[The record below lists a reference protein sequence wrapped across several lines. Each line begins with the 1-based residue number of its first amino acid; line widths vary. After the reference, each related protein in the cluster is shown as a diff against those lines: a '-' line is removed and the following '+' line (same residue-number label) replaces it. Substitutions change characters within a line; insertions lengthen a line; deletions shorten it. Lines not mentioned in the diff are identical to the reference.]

1 MALDKYI
8 EKRSEEKTPEPFG
21 GKSSGQELR
30 FVVQKHD
37 ASHLHYDFR
46 LEMDGVLKSWAV
58 PKGPSLDPN
67 VKRLAM
73 MVEDHPYDYRD
84 FEGVIPKGQY
94 GGGTVIVWDQ
104 GSYQLA
110 EPVKGDL
117 KKQEKDL
124 LQQLDAG
131 KIKFKLN
138 GKKLKGEFALI
149 KAYGRGDN
157 GWLLMKLDDK
167 YSTSEDITLKDKSV
181 ISKKTIAQ
189 MEKSPDKVYGK
200 KSTKNQTSVK
210 DKKSP
215 DEKVSKVMDNQPNDT
230 TKTTKISQA
239 KIKVLLKNATT
250 QDFYKEVEPMLAT
263 LVDKPFDNDE
273 WLYEVKWDGYRAVAF
288 MSNKNVFL
296 KSRNN
301 KSFNEKFYPI
311 YNELKKMKL
320 DAVLDGEIV
329 VLGKDGKANFGAL
342 QNWRSETDGDLV
354 YYVFDILWYKGKD
367 LKVLPLV
374 ERKAILAHI
383 LPDSKLISLSKDFN
397 TSGIEFLEAAKK
409 MDLEGIMA
417 KRKQSLYHTKVRTK
431 DWLKIK
437 ANKRQEV
444 VIGGYTLNEDS
455 KKQFSSLLLGVYEGK
470 KLIYT
475 GKVGTGFNAKDQKE
489 MMDLFKTLVT
499 KKIPFSSEPDVNKPS
514 RFRRNP
520 PHAAVTW
527 LKPELIC
534 EVSYTELTSEGI
546 MRHPSFKGMRSDKSS
561 KKVVLEKEKPTSEIV
576 DVDAPEII
584 SKRESADR
592 RTILNPTDKSQVKK
606 VNGHE
611 LKFTNLDKIFWP
623 DEKITKRDLINYYYQ
638 IAPYILPYLK
648 GRPQSMNRFPDGING
663 DSFYFKDVTGKAP
676 DWMDTYLYKSDSDER
691 DRKYLIGKDEATL
704 LYMANLGCIEMNPWS
719 STVKKP
725 DHPTFCI
732 IDLDPDKNSFEQ
744 VVETALVTKEI
755 LDGMGVPSYCKTSG
769 STGLHIYIPLG
780 NKYTYEQSKEFARAI
795 VKLVHKELPK
805 ITSIER
811 SIKDRKGKMYL
822 DFLQNRPHATIASA
836 YSVRPKPGATV
847 STPLHWEEVKKGL
860 KMSDFTIFNM
870 LDRLKNEGDIFKPV
884 MGKGI
889 DLKKIVSKFGK

>member
-21 GKSSGQELR
+21 GKSSSQELR

-329 VLGKDGKANFGAL
+329 VL
-342 QNWRSETDGDLV
+342 
-354 YYVFDILWYKGKD
+354 
-367 LKVLPLV
+367 
-374 ERKAILAHI
+374 
-383 LPDSKLISLSKDFN
+383 
-397 TSGIEFLEAAKK
+397 
-409 MDLEGIMA
+409 
-417 KRKQSLYHTKVRTK
+417 
-431 DWLKIK
+431 
-437 ANKRQEV
+437 
-444 VIGGYTLNEDS
+444 
-455 KKQFSSLLLGVYEGK
+455 
-470 KLIYT
+470 
-475 GKVGTGFNAKDQKE
+475 
-489 MMDLFKTLVT
+489 
-499 KKIPFSSEPDVNKPS
+499 
-514 RFRRNP
+514 
-520 PHAAVTW
+520 
-527 LKPELIC
+527 
-534 EVSYTELTSEGI
+534 
-546 MRHPSFKGMRSDKSS
+546 
-561 KKVVLEKEKPTSEIV
+561 
-576 DVDAPEII
+576 
-584 SKRESADR
+584 
-592 RTILNPTDKSQVKK
+592 
-606 VNGHE
+606 
-611 LKFTNLDKIFWP
+611 
-623 DEKITKRDLINYYYQ
+623 
-638 IAPYILPYLK
+638 
-648 GRPQSMNRFPDGING
+648 
-663 DSFYFKDVTGKAP
+663 
-676 DWMDTYLYKSDSDER
+676 
-691 DRKYLIGKDEATL
+691 
-704 LYMANLGCIEMNPWS
+704 
-719 STVKKP
+719 
-725 DHPTFCI
+725 
-732 IDLDPDKNSFEQ
+732 
-744 VVETALVTKEI
+744 
-755 LDGMGVPSYCKTSG
+755 
-769 STGLHIYIPLG
+769 
-780 NKYTYEQSKEFARAI
+780 
-795 VKLVHKELPK
+795 
-805 ITSIER
+805 
-811 SIKDRKGKMYL
+811 
-822 DFLQNRPHATIASA
+822 
-836 YSVRPKPGATV
+836 
-847 STPLHWEEVKKGL
+847 
-860 KMSDFTIFNM
+860 
-870 LDRLKNEGDIFKPV
+870 
-884 MGKGI
+884 
-889 DLKKIVSKFGK
+889 